1 MIRINLYPTKPVKKK
16 ERAGA
21 VDALVFLLVTVVCAA
36 VIWIVHG
43 SISEKIEKQKRTNDI
58 MSMKIESIKQEIK
71 DHDEI
76 KAKLTEFEAR
86 EKIIQE
92 LVAARTGP
100 VQMLVE
106 LSNIMSLGKG
116 PSIRPEEYQEMLK
129 RDPASG
135 FNPEWDPRRLWL
147 TRFEESD
154 REVVLEGQA
163 MSNEDVGELLR
174 RIKISKYFFNEELV
188 KTKTEKSTETT
199 AMVIAFELKCNIR
212 YR

>member
-1 MIRINLYPTKPVKKK
+1 
-16 ERAGA
+16 
-21 VDALVFLLVTVVCAA
+21 
-36 VIWIVHG
+36 
-43 SISEKIEKQKRTNDI
+43 
-58 MSMKIESIKQEIK
+58 MKIESIKQEIK

-106 LSNIMSLGKG
+106 LSNILSLGKG

-154 REVVLEGQA
+154 REVILEGQA

-174 RIKISKYFFNEELV
+174 RIKISKYFFNEVLV
-188 KTKTEKSTETT
+188 KTRTEKSAETT
-199 AMVIAFELKCNIR
+199 AVVIAFELKCNIR